1 MQGATESH
9 CCTDNASCQTA
20 CVVLVS
26 TTVLCI
32 ALCIATSVDCRTG
45 HSKQTLSHCGVP
57 AELVLHS
64 CGFKWMRGGRTR
76 AGWPWPT
83 VAHGGPQWPTVVAVS
98 RDDRIFANSR
108 CAHTVLWL
116 VIIEFQMVCEGVQLC
131 VALSSLKRRAHT
143 LQTWTGF
150 ANNSRSERH

>member
-1 MQGATESH
+1 MHPTKISDRTLQKHKQLNNCTMQGATESH

-26 TTVLCI
+26 TTVLCR

-83 VAHGGPQWPTVVAVS
+83 VAHGGPRGSQFEMSANRLTGYSPTADVRTLCIAHCAMARYNRVS
-98 RDDRIFANSR
+98 NG
-108 CAHTVLWL
+108 
-116 VIIEFQMVCEGVQLC
+116 M
-131 VALSSLKRRAHT
+131 
-143 LQTWTGF
+143 
-150 ANNSRSERH
+150 